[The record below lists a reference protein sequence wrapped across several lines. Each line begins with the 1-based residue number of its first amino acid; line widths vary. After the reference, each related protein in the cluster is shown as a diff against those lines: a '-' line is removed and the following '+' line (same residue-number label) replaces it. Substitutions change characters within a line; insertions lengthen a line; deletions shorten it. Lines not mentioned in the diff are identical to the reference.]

1 MVWFLWCSRGSN
13 GISVLCA
20 LGIPDEAQLNG
31 SVDMA
36 SHGIFKG
43 DIRDGEHRMV
53 NAGNVWYKKHSGEDD
68 VKPNGS
74 AKKICQNVLFKV

>member
-1 MVWFLWCSRGSN
+1 M
-13 GISVLCA
+13 SVLCA

-31 SVDMA
+31 SVDTA

-43 DIRDGEHRMV
+43 EIWDGEHRMV
-53 NAGNVWYKKHSGEDD
+53 SGGNVWYKNRSGEDD

-74 AKKICQNVLFKV
+74 TKKLCQNVLFKV